1 MPMSNSRSSIAH
13 AWNVP
18 AEQARQIQQ
27 ELCKRVIL
35 DDGFAK
41 IDRIA
46 GVAVLFSRD
55 QKEVFAGCVL
65 LSFPGREVLAES
77 SARRKVVFPYTP
89 GFFAFTAGPVILAA
103 LEKIEKA
110 DLIIFPGRGVAH
122 PRGLGLASHLGVL
135 LDVPTVAVSKT
146 PLWKDRPEPA
156 SRKGAFT
163 LVKGEEEEY
172 IGAVVRTRENIRPIF
187 VTPGHRISAQ
197 TAVRIVLDCCPKYR
211 LPGPLRLA
219 HTPAKKTAAT

>member
-1 MPMSNSRSSIAH
+1 MPTSNSRSSIAH

-27 ELCKRVIL
+27 DLCKRVIL

-55 QKEVFAGCVL
+55 QKEVFAGYVL

-89 GFFAFTAGPVILAA
+89 GFFAFTAGPAILAA
-103 LEKIEKA
+103 LDKMEKP
-110 DLIIFPGRGVAH
+110 DLIMFPGRGVVH

-135 LDVPTVAVSKT
+135 LDVPTIAVSKT
-146 PLWKDRPEPA
+146 PLWKDQPGPA

-163 LVKGEEEEY
+163 LVKGGMKKY
-172 IGAVVRTRENIRPIF
+172 IGAVVRTREGTKPVF
-187 VTPGHRISAQ
+187 VTPGHRISVQ
-197 TAVRIVLDCCPKYR
+197 TAVTIVLDCCPKYR
-211 LPGPLRLA
+211 LPEPLRLA
-219 HTPAKKTAAT
+219 HTPAKKTAVT